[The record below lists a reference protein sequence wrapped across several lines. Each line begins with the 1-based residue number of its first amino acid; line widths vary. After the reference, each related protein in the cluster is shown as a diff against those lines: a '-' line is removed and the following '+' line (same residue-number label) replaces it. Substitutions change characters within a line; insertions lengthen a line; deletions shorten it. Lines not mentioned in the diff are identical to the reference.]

1 MLQSII
7 GTIDVQGLR
16 SLRPEPDHD
25 MWMVSSNESVAGTIW
40 AVLDSA
46 DLVTVRVALRTGQKR
61 RALQLLSESARSL
74 GPVLD

>member
-1 MLQSII
+1 MLQSFV

-25 MWMVSSNESVAGTIW
+25 MWMKSSNESVAGTIW

-46 DLVTVRVALRTGQKR
+46 DLMTVQVALRTGQKR
-61 RALQLLSESARSL
+61 RALQLLSESARSI

>member
-16 SLRPEPDHD
+16 SLRPEPDHE
-25 MWMVSSNESVAGTIW
+25 MWMKSSNTSVAGTIW

-46 DLVTVRVALRTGQKR
+46 DLMTVRAALRTGQKR
-61 RALQLLSESARSL
+61 RALQLLTESARSL